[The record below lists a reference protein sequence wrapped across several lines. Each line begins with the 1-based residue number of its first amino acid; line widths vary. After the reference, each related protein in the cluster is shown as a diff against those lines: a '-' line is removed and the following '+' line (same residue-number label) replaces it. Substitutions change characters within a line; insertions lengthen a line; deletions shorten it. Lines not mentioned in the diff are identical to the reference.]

1 MSEMGDLSVAS
12 FEEAVA
18 RIVVPE
24 SRIFS
29 PSSTEFQE
37 ASITFTTLVDAY
49 AGTVFQVHARP
60 DGSSN
65 AMEEDGSG
73 TTLAIPTPS
82 RRELKLRL
90 PRPLD
95 PVSVCPKR
103 TFRVLTLPWRF
114 ATIAKLRGCSWISH
128 STSGCTLRNGSL
140 STLDRGRSPR

>member
-1 MSEMGDLSVAS
+1 MSEMGDLSIAS

-29 PSSTEFQE
+29 PSSTEFKE

-90 PRPLD
+90 PRP
-95 PVSVCPKR
+95 R
-103 TFRVLTLPWRF
+103 LTPSRYVRRGPF
-114 ATIAKLRGCSWISH
+114 ACSHCYGDSRPSRNSEVPRG
-128 STSGCTLRNGSL
+128 
-140 STLDRGRSPR
+140 